1 MPTTLDATRPSLLL
15 LLFVCGCP
23 EYGLYANKDPEAGAL
38 DSDSVPLVDSGAVL
52 TPESCEELPIDL
64 AGTVA
69 SDEDCKHDVSTGTL
83 DATVEWAMSEFGEYP
98 EYNQIVMAPV
108 VGQLSDD
115 DGDGEIT
122 RYDTPD
128 IVVIC
133 DDGGENPQETHGVMR
148 IISGDGTTIHRTN
161 YEAETSDGMY
171 YVFAYRYSGAALG
184 DIDGDGVPDIVAIAQ
199 KELKPPEDTGGG
211 EDSEGSGTME
221 TDTQP
226 PESGG
231 GDSGGGGGD
240 DSRPRV
246 ETGEDAIRPPPPEE
260 GDGEGGS
267 EGGGEGGGEGDTS
280 DACYVAAWTNEGD
293 VKWIS
298 EEPELPCAGHAPAL
312 ADLDSD
318 GEVEIIVGPYI
329 LNGFD
334 GSLRATG
341 EGGVGRYEA
350 YSQVG
355 YIPVVADLDGDGDQE
370 VITGTTLYDADGA
383 IVCSVADGNDDGFT
397 AAADLD
403 EDEQGEFVVVG
414 NGRVS
419 IYDHDCADVNSWA
432 LSSSGT
438 GGPPT
443 ISDFDAD
450 GEPEIGIAGA
460 YAYDVYEASGALL
473 WSVPVTDASSHAT
486 GSSVHDFE
494 ADGHPEVVYGDEA
507 TLWILDGATGE
518 VRLADDSHTS
528 RTLHEYPVIADVD
541 GDGSA
546 EIVVVNGGGHYGSRQ
561 GGVYVIGS
569 ESSSWYGN
577 RQVWNQHAYNI
588 VNVEDD
594 LSIPQTPDPNW
605 PDHNNF
611 RSGDPNPV
619 SGGDAPDAI
628 PLAELCLLECSL
640 GQVELR
646 VRVGNQGASALR
658 ESLPVSIYADFGV
671 GRKLLGTD
679 WTTAA
684 VEPGLASDALVFRY
698 DLADIGDAGL
708 LVIVDDE
715 AGVEIVPECSETNN
729 DASVDEGFCALDTG
743 TSPTE

>member
-1 MPTTLDATRPSLLL
+1 MPETPSLTRPSLLL
-15 LLFVCGCP
+15 LVFAMGCP
-23 EYGLYANKDPEAGAL
+23 EYGLYARKGEESGVR
-38 DSDSVPLVDSGAVL
+38 DSAEIPKIDTGTVF
-52 TPESCEELPIDL
+52 TPESCDELPVDL
-64 AGTVA
+64 ASSV
-69 SDEDCKHDVSTGTL
+69 SYDEDCKHEVSTGTL
-83 DATVEWAMSEFGEYP
+83 DATIEWAMGEYGEYP

-148 IISGDGTTIHRTN
+148 IISGDGSTIHRTN

-184 DIDGDGVPDIVAIAQ
+184 DIDGDGLPDIVAIAQ
-199 KELKPPEDTGGG
+199 KELKPADDTGG
-211 EDSEGSGTME
+211 EDSESSGE

-226 PESGG
+226 PESGE
-231 GDSGGGGGD
+231 SGGGGGGD
-240 DSRPRV
+240 TFPPR
-246 ETGEDAIRPPPPEE
+246 ETGEDAIRPPPPDE
-260 GDGEGGS
+260 GS
-267 EGGGEGGGEGDTS
+267 EEGGEGDVS

-293 VKWIS
+293 VKWIA
-298 EEPELPCAGHAPAL
+298 EEPELTCAGHAPAL

-329 LNGFD
+329 LNGSD

-341 EGGVGRYEA
+341 GGGVGRYEA
-350 YSQVG
+350 YKQMG

-370 VITGTTLYDADGA
+370 VITGSTVYDADGST
-383 IVCSVADGNDDGFT
+383 VCSVTDGADDGFT
-397 AAADLD
+397 AAADMD
-403 EDEQGEFVVVG
+403 DDGEGEFVVVG
-414 NGRVS
+414 NGVVS
-419 IYDHDCADVNSWA
+419 IYNADCTTLATWT
-432 LSSSGT
+432 LSSGGT

-450 GEPEIGIAGA
+450 GDPEIGVAGA
-460 YAYDVYEASGALL
+460 YAYDVYEADGTLL
-473 WSVPVTDASSHAT
+473 WSAPVTDASSHAT

-507 TLWILDGATGE
+507 TLWIFDGATGE

-569 ESSSWYGN
+569 ESSSWFGN

-588 VNVEDD
+588 VNIEDD

-619 SGGDAPDAI
+619 SGGAAPDAI
-628 PLAELCLLECSL
+628 PLAELCTLECSL
-640 GQVELR
+640 GAVELR

-658 ESLPVSIYADFGV
+658 EGLPVSVYADYGV
-671 GRKLLGTD
+671 GRKLLTTG
-679 WTTAA
+679 WTADG
-684 VEPGLASDALVFRY
+684 VEPGMSSDILSFRF
-698 DLADIGDAGL
+698 DLADIGEAGL
-708 LVIVDDE
+708 MVLVDDE

-729 DASVDEGFCALDTG
+729 EASVDAGFCLSDTG
-743 TSPTE
+743 TSPTD

>member
-1 MPTTLDATRPSLLL
+1 MRRTTLLSTVLLL
-15 LLFVCGCP
+15 LLGTGCP
-23 EYGLYANKDPEAGAL
+23 EYGLYARKNPESGVL
-38 DSDSVPLVDSGAVL
+38 DTHETPLIDSGGAVL
-52 TPESCEELPIDL
+52 PESCTELPVEL
-64 AGTVA
+64 ASSV
-69 SDEDCKHDVSTGTL
+69 SYDEDCLHEVSTGTL
-83 DATVEWAMSEFGEYP
+83 DATIEWAMTEYGEYP

-108 VGQLSDD
+108 VGQLTDD

-128 IVVIC
+128 IVVVC
-133 DDGGENPQETHGVMR
+133 DDGGENQDTHGVLR
-148 IISGDGTTIHRTN
+148 IISGDGSTIHRTN

-184 DIDGDGVPDIVAIAQ
+184 DIDSDGVPDIVVIGQ

-211 EDSEGSGTME
+211 GDSEGSGTPD
-221 TDTQP
+221 TDTDP

-231 GDSGGGGGD
+231 GGESGGD
-240 DSRPRV
+240 DSRPRG
-246 ETGEDAIRPPPPEE
+246 ETGENAIRPPPPEE
-260 GDGEGGS
+260 GDGEGD
-267 EGGGEGGGEGDTS
+267 GEGEGTPNDS
-280 DACYVAAWTNEGD
+280 CYVAAFTNEGD

-298 EEPELPCAGHAPAL
+298 EEPELTCAGHAPAL

-329 LNGFD
+329 LSGLD

-341 EGGVGRYEA
+341 EGGEGRYEA
-350 YSQVG
+350 YKQIG
-355 YIPVVADLDGDGDQE
+355 YIPVVVDLDGDGDQE
-370 VITGTTLYDADGA
+370 VITGTTVYDADGA
-383 IVCSVADGNDDGFT
+383 TVCEVAEGNDDGFT
-397 AAADLD
+397 AAADMD
-403 EDEQGEFVVVG
+403 GDGEGEFVVVG

-419 IYDHDCADVNSWA
+419 IYEADCTQKLSWV

-450 GEPEIGIAGA
+450 GEPEIGVAGA

-494 ADGHPEVVYGDEA
+494 ADGHPEVVYGDES

-546 EIVVVNGGGHYGSRQ
+546 EIVVVNGGGHYGSRE

-588 VNVEDD
+588 VNIEDD
-594 LSIPQTPDPNW
+594 LSVPQTPDPNW

-619 SGGDAPDAI
+619 SGGAAPDAI
-628 PLAELCLLECSL
+628 PLAELCTLECGL
-640 GQVELR
+640 GEVELR

-658 ESLPVSIYADFGV
+658 DSLPVSVYADYGV
-671 GRKLLGTD
+671 GRKLLTTG
-679 WTTAA
+679 WTGEE
-684 VEPGLASDALVFRY
+684 VEPGLTSDTLSFRFTL
-698 DLADIGDAGL
+698 DEIGEAGL
-708 LVIVDDE
+708 MVIVDDE

-729 DASVDEGFCALDTG
+729 DASVDEGFCLSDTG
-743 TSPTE
+743 TSPSE

>member
-1 MPTTLDATRPSLLL
+1 MPTTHALTRSTPIL
-15 LLFVCGCP
+15 LLFCLGCP
-23 EYGLYANKDPEAGAL
+23 EYGLYRQKEAEDGAL
-38 DSDSVPLVDSGAVL
+38 DSDSAPLFDSASVL
-52 TPESCEELPIDL
+52 TPESCEELPVGL
-64 AGTVA
+64 ASEVA
-69 SDEDCKHDVSTGTL
+69 FDEECIHEVVTGTL
-83 DATVEWAMSEFGEYP
+83 DAVVEWQMTEYGEYP

-133 DDGGENPQETHGVMR
+133 DDGGENKDTYGVMR
-148 IISGDGTTIHRTN
+148 IISGDGTSIHRTN
-161 YEAETSDGMY
+161 YEAPTSDGVY
-171 YVFAYRYSGAALG
+171 NVYAYRYSGAALG
-184 DIDGDGVPDIVAIAQ
+184 DIDGDGLPDIVAIAQ
-199 KELKPPEDTGGG
+199 RAIAPPDTGDSGG
-211 EDSEGSGTME
+211 ETA
-221 TDTQP
+221 DTQP
-226 PESGG
+226 PETAESGG
-231 GDSGGGGGD
+231 E
-240 DSRPRV
+240 DSRPPV
-246 ETGEDAIRPPPPEE
+246 ETGENAIRPPPPTP
-260 GDGEGGS
+260 S
-267 EGGGEGGGEGDTS
+267 GGGEGGGEGDIDDS
-280 DACYVAAWTNEGD
+280 CYVAAWTHEGD
-293 VKWIS
+293 VKWLA
-298 EEPELPCAGHAPAL
+298 EEPELTCAGHAPAL

-318 GEVEIIVGPYI
+318 GEVEIVVGPYI
-329 LNGFD
+329 LNGSD

-341 EGGVGRYEA
+341 EGGVGRYAA
-350 YSQVG
+350 YAQVG

-370 VITGTTLYDADGA
+370 VITGTHLYDADGA
-383 IVCSVADGNDDGFT
+383 TLCAVEDGSDDGFT

-403 EDEQGEFVVVG
+403 GDGEGEFVVVG

-419 IYDHDCADVNSWA
+419 TFNADCSAAGSWA
-432 LSSSGT
+432 LTSSGT

-460 YAYDVYEASGALL
+460 YAYDVYEADGALL

-494 ADGHPEVVYGDEA
+494 ADGHPEVVYGDES

-518 VRLADDSHTS
+518 ARLADDGHTS

-546 EIVVVNGGGHYGSRQ
+546 EIVVVNGGGHYGSRS

-569 ESSSWYGN
+569 ESSTWYGN

-588 VNVEDD
+588 VNINDD
-594 LSIPQTPDPNW
+594 LSIPSTPDPNW

-619 SGGDAPDAI
+619 SGGAAPDAV
-628 PLAELCLLECSL
+628 PLAEICTLECSL
-640 GQVELR
+640 GLVELR
-646 VRVGNQGASALR
+646 VRVGNEGASALR
-658 ESLPVSIYADFGV
+658 AGLPVSVYAEYAV
-671 GRKLLGTD
+671 GRKLLSTA
-679 WTTAA
+679 WTTGEVEQGAA
-684 VEPGLASDALVFRY
+684 SETLTFRF
-698 DLADIGDAGL
+698 DTDELGEAGL

-715 AGVEIVPECSETNN
+715 AGVELVPECSETNN
-729 DASVDEGFCALDTG
+729 DASVAEGFCGGDEDTA
-743 TSPTE
+743 TSPAE